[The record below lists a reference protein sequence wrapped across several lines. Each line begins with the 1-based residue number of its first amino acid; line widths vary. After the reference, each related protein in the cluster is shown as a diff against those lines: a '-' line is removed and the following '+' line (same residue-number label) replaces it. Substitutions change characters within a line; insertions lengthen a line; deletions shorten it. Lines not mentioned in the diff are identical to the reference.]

1 MSCFLLGGFG
11 YDNER
16 YGCSQASDCFLFL
29 LFTFSISFLFCF
41 FGFSDRRKATPNE
54 TLSTFLG
61 SLGQL
66 DWPRNTRHGMAIRLP
81 HLAHSGLHL
90 LLLFPFLLL
99 LFFMFGIWVYI
110 FLDGLYWALGSSVR
124 ERRTTSCAWCCIRC
138 HSVMSY
144 LGLLFLL
151 TLLLAF
157 GHACTAVDGYDLCS
171 NSHCFS
177 SSSFFFLFRCF
188 AFLSKQLC
196 LALFPSC
203 TITS

>member
-1 MSCFLLGGFG
+1 MR
-11 YDNER
+11 DTAAHR
-16 YGCSQASDCFLFL
+16 QADCFLFL
-29 LFTFSISFLFCF
+29 LFTFSISFLFRF
-41 FGFSDRRKATPNE
+41 FCFSDRRKATPNE

-90 LLLFPFLLL
+90 LLPFPFLLL

-110 FLDGLYWALGSSVR
+110 FLDGLYQALGSSVR
-124 ERRTTSCAWCCIRC
+124 ARRTTSCAWCCIRC

-177 SSSFFFLFRCF
+177 FFFFFLFLFRCF